1 MAIKKWSVTGLLS
14 VDSDT
19 KTFALTGEG
28 EPIDEEPPPEPGPEP
43 EPPERGSS
51 GLSVNLP
58 QCNYFDPICGLF
70 LNLRMQAPDWGY
82 GGGER
87 IPLRPD
93 GYPVEVEAGSGA
105 YAGFQ
110 ARLPA
115 NGQYVATFDGDGELA
130 LDFGGRIVSHAGNRY
145 LLDLEGNAE
154 DRVAIMIVRSERSDP
169 VRNLVIVPI
178 AHEDDHETVLIH
190 AALAKALKPF
200 QVLRFMDTFRINDV
214 GSPYNTTAT
223 WADRITPDYAIQGG
237 AKGIAIEYAIQIC
250 NLNKSDLWLN
260 IPEQAE
266 TSWIDGAAQLC
277 ADELEA
283 PLKAYLEFGNELW
296 NDAFSNGRNVLARAV
311 AAGFPNTYDS
321 RFGFQAMMGRYARE
335 KFVAAFGGELRV
347 KHVLASQTGFDMRID
362 ILLDYPSTIGLYTDG
377 DAAYE
382 HADYLATAPYIS
394 GERADDPGFASKSEV
409 EIITAM
415 VRQDIPAV
423 LAEVTRNKAQAKARD
438 LGFCAYEGGQ
448 HLYYWDAANAG
459 VQNKIKAVNRHPAM
473 YACMTAYLYGTGS
486 HFDGPLCL
494 YTLVSEYSPYGCWG
508 WMEDLDH
515 AIDASPRECPKMD
528 AAINFGAEAIDTA
541 LGRTG

>member
-1 MAIKKWSVTGLLS
+1 LAIKKWSVTGLLS

-169 VRNLVIVPI
+169 VKNLVIVPLEN
-178 AHEDDHETVLIH
+178 EDDHEDVLIH
-190 AALAKALKPF
+190 AALANALSPF
-200 QVLRFMDTFRINDV
+200 ACLRFMDTFRINSV
-214 GSPYNTTAT
+214 GSPYNTTAH
-223 WADRITPDYAIQGG
+223 WADRITPDYALQGG
-237 AKGIAIEYAIQIC
+237 PKGIALELAIAIC
-250 NLNKSDLWLN
+250 NLNGSDFWLN

-266 TSWIDGAAQLC
+266 TDWIDGAAQLC
-277 ADELEA
+277 AGELDE
-283 PLKAYLEFGNELW
+283 PLKVYLEFGNELW
-296 NDAFSNGRNVLARAV
+296 NDAFENGRNVLARAV

-335 KFVAAFGGELRV
+335 KLVDAFGSDERI
-347 KHVLASQTGFDMRID
+347 KHVLASHTGFDERID
-362 ILLDYPSTIGLYTDG
+362 ITLDYPSRIGLYTDG
-377 DAAYE
+377 DPAYQ

-394 GERADDPGFASKSEV
+394 GERADDPGFGSKSEV
-409 EIITAM
+409 EILTAM
-415 VRQDIPAV
+415 LRIDIPNV
-423 LAEVTRNKAQAKARD
+423 LAAVQRNKVQAKDRG
-438 LGFCAYEGGQ
+438 LGFAMYEGGQ
-448 HLYYWDAANAG
+448 HLYYWESGNDE
-459 VQNKIKAVNRHPAM
+459 VQEKIRAVNRHPGM
-473 YACMTAYLYGTGS
+473 FACMLAYLYGTGA

-494 YTLVSEYSPYGCWG
+494 YTLVSEYSHFGCWG
-508 WMEDLDH
+508 WMEDLDD
-515 AIDASPRECPKMD
+515 AIDASPRQCPKMD
-528 AAINFGAEAIDTA
+528 AALAYAQASVEAA
-541 LGRTG
+541 AAA